1 MDTLTADMLAETL
14 QEPKKALLAK
24 VLRTLGACP
33 RINVYGPLIPRQPYG
48 EGVWMGTP
56 AVSILTVVR
65 HNWFTDGMTPC
76 QEVLAVPM
84 APRVGVTQ

>member
-1 MDTLTADMLAETL
+1 MFRFAFGS
-14 QEPKKALLAK
+14 
-24 VLRTLGACP
+24 LGACP